1 MPLAQGSVES
11 VVYASGSLVDATP
24 HAQECEVM
32 HLSQGALASA
42 SSTAKRMLAAHAAQA
57 FLIHRYLQCTLS
69 SSVVTLLAH

>member
-1 MPLAQGSVES
+1 MLHLMLP
-11 VVYASGSLVDATP
+11 
-24 HAQECEVM
+24 QECEVM

-69 SSVVTLLAH
+69 SSVVTLMTRDRLAH